1 MRILFLIVFAIFL
14 STGTLAEPDYP
25 QSAPTPAPIVT
36 GPGGSPR
43 ADAMPWSSGELRSAA
58 PSSADLT
65 LQRLF
70 TLIDE
75 RDRQYRQRFEDS
87 EKAVNA
93 ALVAAKEAVNAALAA
108 AKEAVTKAETAN
120 EKRLDAVNEFR
131 GQQKDILATLMPR
144 AETDIRFQT
153 IENKLADINAVIIRA
168 QGQFSTLGW
177 LWAAMGALFG
187 GMIAIATLVIN
198 FRRGAPPKA

>member
-1 MRILFLIVFAIFL
+1 MRYLALFVFLMVGGVAL
-14 STGTLAEPDYP
+14 AQAPPPPGQVPLVTAPSSTRSD
-25 QSAPTPAPIVT
+25 AP
-36 GPGGSPR
+36 
-43 ADAMPWSSGELRSAA
+43 PWSSGELRSAA

-131 GQQKDILATLMPR
+131 AQQKDLLNTLMPR
-144 AETDIRFQT
+144 AETDIRFRA
-153 IENKLADINAVIIRA
+153 IENKLSEQNDIITRA
-168 QGQFSTLGW
+168 QGQFASLGW
-177 LWAAMGALFG
+177 MWGALGALAG
-187 GMIAIATLVIN
+187 GMITIGGLILN
-198 FRRGAPPKA
+198 WRRQPAK